1 MKKRKFK
8 ILTICLLIIVLTFII
23 IWQLFNYLSYVK
35 SQKYLYNEYNRTS
48 IVLSLT
54 YYKNLNSFTNSVLYQ
69 QRYTNEERITKEK
82 LITDFANY
90 EYIPILNYIK
100 NDNELNSNMILA
112 FSKIMDF
119 IEFVNYY
126 NYIPAESIMKNN
138 SKGFYSEN
146 NIITVNKK
154 VITKECFNKLFLEFI
169 NYKDLDT
176 ILLEKLYN
184 IDKINKNYSLNT
196 LKDMFNNDYVNFY
209 NKFSVN
215 IKDIVSNIL
224 SEFGYY
230 LNSKCSIEPK
240 EKNSE
245 DDVGYKY
252 VINLNLDYVNITLP
266 YEFSV
271 VQKIYNDNSKYS
283 NELYSVNLEKIWNIL
298 KNNDMPI
305 IYM

>member
-8 ILTICLLIIVLTFII
+8 IFTICLLIIVLTFII

-54 YYKNLNSFTNSVLYQ
+54 YYKNLNSFTNNVLYQ

-169 NYKDLDT
+169 NYEDLDT

>member
-8 ILTICLLIIVLTFII
+8 IFTICLLIIVLTFII

-48 IVLSLT
+48 IILSLT

-240 EKNSE
+240 EKNGE

-283 NELYSVNLEKIWNIL
+283 NELYSVNLEKIWDIL

>member
-8 ILTICLLIIVLTFII
+8 IFTICLLIIVLTFII
-23 IWQLFNYLSYVK
+23 IWQLFNYLSYAK

-240 EKNSE
+240 EKNGE

-252 VINLNLDYVNITLP
+252 VINLNLDYVNIALP

>member
-8 ILTICLLIIVLTFII
+8 LFTICLLIIVLTFII
-23 IWQLFNYLSYVK
+23 IWQLFNYLSYAK

-252 VINLNLDYVNITLP
+252 IINLNLDYVNIALP

-283 NELYSVNLEKIWNIL
+283 NELYSVNLEKIWDIL

>member
-1 MKKRKFK
+1 
-8 ILTICLLIIVLTFII
+8 
-23 IWQLFNYLSYVK
+23 
-35 SQKYLYNEYNRTS
+35 
-48 IVLSLT
+48 
-54 YYKNLNSFTNSVLYQ
+54 
-69 QRYTNEERITKEK
+69 
-82 LITDFANY
+82 
-90 EYIPILNYIK
+90 
-100 NDNELNSNMILA
+100 MILA

-138 SKGFYSEN
+138 FKGFYSEN

-240 EKNSE
+240 EKNGE

>member
-8 ILTICLLIIVLTFII
+8 IFTICLLIIVLTFII

-169 NYKDLDT
+169 NYKYLDT

-240 EKNSE
+240 EKNGE

-283 NELYSVNLEKIWNIL
+283 NELYSVNLEKIWDIL

>member
-8 ILTICLLIIVLTFII
+8 IFTICLLIIVLTFII

-119 IEFVNYY
+119 IEYY

-240 EKNSE
+240 EKNGE

-252 VINLNLDYVNITLP
+252 VINLNLDYVNIALP

>member
-169 NYKDLDT
+169 NYEDLDT

>member
-8 ILTICLLIIVLTFII
+8 IFTICLLIIVLTFII
-23 IWQLFNYLSYVK
+23 IWQLFNYLSYAK

-240 EKNSE
+240 EKNSK

-271 VQKIYNDNSKYS
+271 VQKIYNDNSNYS

>member
-8 ILTICLLIIVLTFII
+8 IFTICLLIIVLTFII

-169 NYKDLDT
+169 NYEDLDT

-215 IKDIVSNIL
+215 IQDIVSNIL

>member
-169 NYKDLDT
+169 NYEDLDT

-184 IDKINKNYSLNT
+184 IDKINKSYSLNT

-252 VINLNLDYVNITLP
+252 VINLNLDYVNIALP

>member
-169 NYKDLDT
+169 NYEDLDT

-215 IKDIVSNIL
+215 IQDIVSNIL

>member
-1 MKKRKFK
+1 M
-8 ILTICLLIIVLTFII
+8 
-23 IWQLFNYLSYVK
+23 
-35 SQKYLYNEYNRTS
+35 
-48 IVLSLT
+48 
-54 YYKNLNSFTNSVLYQ
+54 
-69 QRYTNEERITKEK
+69 
-82 LITDFANY
+82 
-90 EYIPILNYIK
+90 
-100 NDNELNSNMILA
+100 
-112 FSKIMDF
+112 
-119 IEFVNYY
+119 
-126 NYIPAESIMKNN
+126 
-138 SKGFYSEN
+138 
-146 NIITVNKK
+146 
-154 VITKECFNKLFLEFI
+154 EFI

-184 IDKINKNYSLNT
+184 IDIINKNYSLNT

-252 VINLNLDYVNITLP
+252 VINLNLDYVNIILP

>member
-8 ILTICLLIIVLTFII
+8 IFTICLLIIVLTFII
-23 IWQLFNYLSYVK
+23 IWQLFNYLRYVK

-90 EYIPILNYIK
+90 EYIPVLNYIK

-126 NYIPAESIMKNN
+126 NYIPAESIMNNN

-169 NYKDLDT
+169 NYEDLDN

-230 LNSKCSIEPK
+230 LTSKCSIEPK

-252 VINLNLDYVNITLP
+252 VINLNLDYVNIKLP

-283 NELYSVNLEKIWNIL
+283 NELYSVNLEKIWDIL

>member
-8 ILTICLLIIVLTFII
+8 IFTICLLIIVLTFII

-240 EKNSE
+240 EKNGE

-283 NELYSVNLEKIWNIL
+283 NELYSVNLEKIWDIL